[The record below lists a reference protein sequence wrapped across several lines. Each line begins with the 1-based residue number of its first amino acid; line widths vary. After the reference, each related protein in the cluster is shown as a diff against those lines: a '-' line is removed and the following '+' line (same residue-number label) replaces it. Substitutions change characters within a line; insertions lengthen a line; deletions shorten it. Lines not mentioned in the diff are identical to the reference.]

1 MKQEQQAGAQHRGA
15 AAPGA
20 NTFRNVRE
28 VEANARTRME
38 KVLGELQQE
47 MAHIRT
53 GRASISLLDSVR
65 VDYYGSPVPLNQVAQ
80 LHVPEPAMI
89 TVQPWDTSMIGVI
102 EKAIRNAD
110 LGLNPSN
117 DGKIVRV
124 PIPPLTE
131 ERRRDLAKKLSHIA
145 EERRVGLRNIR
156 REANEQLKKML
167 KDKAISEDDERQALD
182 AIQKLTDS
190 QITKIDQAAKAKEKE
205 ILEFK

>member
-1 MKQEQQAGAQHRGA
+1 MKQEQQARQDKGAT
-15 AAPGA
+15 APGA
-20 NTFRNVRE
+20 STFRNIKE
-28 VEANARTRME
+28 VEASARTRME
-38 KVLGELQQE
+38 KVLGELQHE

-53 GRASISLLDSVR
+53 GRASIGLLDSVR

-89 TVQPWDTSMIGVI
+89 TVQPWDASTIGAI
-102 EKAIRNAD
+102 EKAIRGAD

-117 DGKIVRV
+117 DGKVVRV

-156 REANEQLKKML
+156 REANEHLKKML
-167 KDKAISEDDERQALD
+167 KDKAISEDEERQALD
-182 AIQKLTDS
+182 TIQKLTDS
-190 QITKIDQAAKAKEKE
+190 QITKIDQAAKSKEKE

>member
-1 MKQEQQAGAQHRGA
+1 MKQEKEAPA
-15 AAPGA
+15 ASSSP
-20 NTFRNVRE
+20 FKSVKE

-38 KVLGELQQE
+38 KVNSELQQE
-47 MAHIRT
+47 LSHFRT
-53 GRASISLLDSVR
+53 GRASITLLDSVR
-65 VDYYGSPVPLNQVAQ
+65 VEYFGTPTPLNQVAQ

-89 TVQPWDTSMIGVI
+89 TVQPWDGSLIGAI

-117 DGKIVRV
+117 DGKIIRL

-131 ERRRDLAKKLSHIA
+131 ERRRDMAKKLNHVA

-156 REANEQLKKML
+156 RDANEQLKKL
-167 KDKAISEDDERQALD
+167 SKEKLISEDEERQALD
-182 AIQKLTDS
+182 VVQKLTDA
-190 QITKIDQAAKAKEKE
+190 QISKLDQAAKSKEKE

>member
-1 MKQEQQAGAQHRGA
+1 MKNDTPTAPAG
-15 AAPGA
+15 
-20 NTFRNVRE
+20 NTFKNIKE
-28 VEANARTRME
+28 VEANARTRMD
-38 KVLGELQQE
+38 KVLNDLQQE
-47 MAHIRT
+47 MTHIRT

-65 VDYYGSPVPLNQVAQ
+65 VDYYGSPTPLNQIAQ

-89 TVQPWDTSMIGVI
+89 TVQPWDASQIREI

-131 ERRRDLAKKLSHIA
+131 ERRRELAKKLSHIA

-156 REANEQLKKML
+156 RDANEDLKKML
-167 KDKAISEDDERQALD
+167 KDKAISEDDERQAL
-182 AIQKLTDS
+182 ASIQKLTDA
-190 QITKIDQAAKAKEKE
+190 QIAKIDQAAKAKEKE

>member
-1 MKQEQQAGAQHRGA
+1 MKHEQQNPA
-15 AAPGA
+15 AAGGKFQNSKEVDNDA
-20 NTFRNVRE
+20 RN
-28 VEANARTRME
+28 RME
-38 KVLGELQQE
+38 KVIADLQHE
-47 MAHIRT
+47 MTTIRT

-65 VDYYGSPVPLNQVAQ
+65 VEAYGTPTPLNQVAQ

-89 TVQPWDTSMIGVI
+89 TIQPWDTSMLGAI

-110 LGLNPSN
+110 LGLNPGN

-145 EERRVGLRNIR
+145 EERRVAMRNIR
-156 REANEQLKKML
+156 RDANEHLKKML
-167 KDKAISEDDERQALD
+167 KDKLISEDQERQSLD
-182 AIQKLTDS
+182 SIQKLTDS
-190 QITKIDQAAKAKEKE
+190 YITKIDQAAKAKEKE

>member
-1 MKQEQQAGAQHRGA
+1 MKQEHQS
-15 AAPGA
+15 APNATG
-20 NTFRNVRE
+20 TLKSVKE

-38 KVLGELQQE
+38 KVLADLQHD

-53 GRASISLLDSVR
+53 GRASIGLLDTVR

-89 TVQPWDTSMIGVI
+89 TVQPWDASTIRDI
-102 EKAIRNAD
+102 EKAIRSAD

-131 ERRRDLAKKLSHIA
+131 ERRRDLAKKVNHIA
-145 EERRVGLRNIR
+145 EERRVNLRNLR
-156 REANEQLKKML
+156 RDANEDLKRML
-167 KDKAISEDDERQALD
+167 KEKLISEDDERQALA

-190 QITKIDQAAKAKEKE
+190 QIAKVDQATKAKEKE

>member
-1 MKQEQQAGAQHRGA
+1 
-15 AAPGA
+15 
-20 NTFRNVRE
+20 
-28 VEANARTRME
+28 
-38 KVLGELQQE
+38 
-47 MAHIRT
+47 
-53 GRASISLLDSVR
+53 
-65 VDYYGSPVPLNQVAQ
+65 
-80 LHVPEPAMI
+80 MI
-89 TVQPWDTSMIGVI
+89 TVQPWDASTIGAI

-110 LGLNPSN
+110 MGLNPSN

-145 EERRVGLRNIR
+145 EERRIGLRNIR
-156 REANEQLKKML
+156 REANEHLKKML

-182 AIQKLTDS
+182 TIQKLTDS

>member
-1 MKQEQQAGAQHRGA
+1 MKQEHQ
-15 AAPGA
+15 AAPVSA
-20 NTFRNVRE
+20 FKNIKE
-28 VEANARTRME
+28 VESSARARME
-38 KVLGELQQE
+38 KVLTDLHNE
-47 MAHIRT
+47 MAHVRT
-53 GRASISLLDSVR
+53 GRASIGLLDSVR

-89 TVQPWDTSMIGVI
+89 TVQPWDASTIGAI
-102 EKAIRNAD
+102 EKAIRSAD

-156 REANEQLKKML
+156 RDANEHLKKML
-167 KDKAISEDDERQALD
+167 KDKLISEDDERQALD
-182 AIQKLTDS
+182 AIQKLTDA
-190 QITKIDQAAKAKEKE
+190 QIGKIDQSAKAKEKE

>member
-1 MKQEQQAGAQHRGA
+1 MKQEQPAAFGSGA
-15 AAPGA
+15 
-20 NTFRNVRE
+20 FKSVKE
-28 VEANARTRME
+28 VEANARARMD
-38 KVLGELQQE
+38 KVLGELQHE

-53 GRASISLLDSVR
+53 GRASIGLLDSVR

-89 TVQPWDTSMIGVI
+89 TVQPWDTSTIASI
-102 EKAIRNAD
+102 EKAIRASD

-145 EERRVGLRNIR
+145 EERRVGLRNVR
-156 REANEQLKKML
+156 RDANEHLKKML
-167 KDKAISEDDERQALD
+167 KDKLISEDEERLALD
-182 AIQKLTDS
+182 TVQKLTDS
-190 QITKIDQAAKAKEKE
+190 QIAKIDQTAKAKEKE